1 MVAPVLANFAMAVA
15 RKGAIAVSPTLTDL
29 EKVGIRE
36 GRLRGVARGRLPASS
51 EAQLSRHHGA
61 IGTWTYH
68 DPLCNQPRRANPCA
82 PES

>member
-36 GRLRGVARGRLPASS
+36 GRLRGVARSENNGRQMLLQSMTLLLAVLEPTRRG
-51 EAQLSRHHGA
+51 EAK
-61 IGTWTYH
+61 
-68 DPLCNQPRRANPCA
+68 
-82 PES
+82 